1 MALIVDGTGKRDNRL
16 VTNEFTVTAYTEDL
30 ALAGNEAGA
39 ANVAAVLATLLKVLI
54 EKGIIEGSVN
64 S

>member
-16 VTNEFTVTAYTEDL
+16 VTNEFAVTNYTEDL

-39 ANVAAVLATLLKVLI
+39 DTTSYNISVGAN
-54 EKGIIEGSVN
+54 GSVFYLTKIVR
-64 S
+64 SA